1 MIRITS
7 LCIAALFAAFPL
19 TVSSATMIR
28 VTGLGVNLV
37 RNGGAESGPASANA
51 TAPVAVPYWS
61 RVGRL
66 PLENV
71 VRYGYDGYPALN
83 APGPS
88 ARGHNLFFGG
98 IYPLAG
104 AMQTIGLQH
113 FAQVI
118 DTGKIRYAFSVY
130 LGGWESQPDYAQ
142 AQLKFLP
149 SGATHQLGPVTN
161 LQRKSNTGLWLRL
174 VMGYIPKGT
183 RSAQITLLSTR
194 FVGTS
199 NDGYIDNVSLIL
211 SR

>member
-19 TVSSATMIR
+19 SVSSATMIR
-28 VTGLGVNLV
+28 ITGLGVNLV
-37 RNGGAESGPASANA
+37 RNGGAESGPASSNGV
-51 TAPVAVPYWS
+51 TPMRVPYWS

-66 PLENV
+66 PLENIV
-71 VRYGYDGYPALN
+71 AYGYDGYPAVSS
-83 APGPS
+83 PGPS
-88 ARGHNLFFGG
+88 SRGRNLFFGG
-98 IYPLAG
+98 VYPLAG
-104 AMQTIGLQH
+104 ATQTVNLRH

-118 DTGKIRYAFSVY
+118 DTGKIRYAFSAY
-130 LGGWESQPDYAQ
+130 LGGWESQADYAQ

-149 SGATHQLGPVTN
+149 GGATHQLGPITY
-161 LQRKSNTGLWLRL
+161 LQRKSVTGLWLRL
-174 VMGYIPKGT
+174 ITGYIPKGT